1 VTPWR
6 GEDGGRLRLWW
17 LQELEEGG
25 DGRGRGGGG
34 GGGQGVRG
42 GGGAPRGQKG
52 GWRPHKG
59 GGRKRVVGYGCGERN
74 SGLPTAG
81 LRSTVQTHT
90 HACAP
95 VPHVQNQH
103 RFYCFTE
110 VYLPKFQTLIA
121 WHPKEKNKERINSNF
136 FFFEN

>member
-1 VTPWR
+1 M
-6 GEDGGRLRLWW
+6 GEGGGGGRPRAR
-17 LQELEEGG
+17 
-25 DGRGRGGGG
+25 GRGRLHKGDKRGGGG
-34 GGGQGVRG
+34 HTR
-42 GGGAPRGQKG
+42 
-52 GWRPHKG
+52 G

-81 LRSTVQTHT
+81 LRSTAQTHT